1 LLGIQ
6 SIVVLTN
13 HYTTDIMTL
22 LSASPRLPQAA
33 NAPSPLPRLQIPG
46 PLTVAQGIPGDGMRN
61 SMTEPVPVW
70 REVIRAHEASLGSTT
85 AATTTPP
92 VTPPQNAGEV
102 VTTLPAAALRQLT
115 LTSSPD
121 ASPDLHPD
129 LTSALELWREESK
142 SRQVYKYKEWKELCL
157 AHVKASKEQP
167 PATAVSWAHLSSSA
181 WWRCRGQL
189 AVWNALPKNTG
200 QPPKAI
206 AALPPGTVIQACA
219 LYAWTPSV
227 DEAPRCLVPATSTE
241 PTVYPWNLQV
251 DQRGQVWIVQITAP
265 VAGYCVYS
273 LDGYPLLLP
282 GDVEDNGLE
291 AWAQPSH
298 WYWKVTCPA
307 GAFLREGLELSTRR
321 VSTLPYGT
329 LVQVL
334 RQCVNEAGLP
344 RLQIVAHV
352 YENASYR
359 RVEGWCS
366 TALNPLSGQRGKI
379 LQPFPFVRPV
389 VYRIVLPQG
398 AVIRADVELG
408 SPVVGHCP
416 YGSWVSVN
424 EQQFSD
430 FPAERAVARLR
441 LAGGGWISTRLN
453 HSPPHDLAVVEFVG
467 ADQGFDPEK
476 PELFH
481 YHAQRQAVLLQREAE
496 SDETQPD
503 QAMVDAADP
512 ANASA
517 AAPSR
522 MVATAPSSSISATS
536 ALTPH
541 SPGGAASYRR
551 ASVLESN
558 ANILSKPCLCCGK
571 SVGVVIQCPHT
582 RSPFSPLPDPATQK
596 RTHGTLLWCTAER
609 ATLCAAFNARVSF
622 KLKIKLVPSV
632 GWKSIWSS
640 NTTLASCNLKLHD

>member
-1 LLGIQ
+1 
-6 SIVVLTN
+6 
-13 HYTTDIMTL
+13 MTG
-22 LSASPRLPQAA
+22 S
-33 NAPSPLPRLQIPG
+33 
-46 PLTVAQGIPGDGMRN
+46 D
-61 SMTEPVPVW
+61 E
-70 REVIRAHEASLGSTT
+70 EATST
-85 AATTTPP
+85 ATPP
-92 VTPPQNAGEV
+92 VTPEEPSSGELI
-102 VTTLPAAALRQLT
+102 TTLPAAAMRQLT
-115 LTSSPD
+115 LSSSSPD
-121 ASPDLHPD
+121 ASADMNPDLA
-129 LTSALELWREESK
+129 SAFELWREESK

-157 AHVKASKEQP
+157 AHVKASKEQQ
-167 PATAVSWAHLSSSA
+167 PASSWAHLSSSA

-189 AVWNALPKNTG
+189 AVWNALPKAG

-206 AALPPGTVIQACA
+206 AALPPGTVLQACA
-219 LYAWTPSV
+219 LYEWRPCR
-227 DEAPRCLVPATSTE
+227 DEAPRCLVPPAASAE
-241 PTVYPWNLQV
+241 PTVCPWNLQA

-265 VAGYCVYS
+265 VVGYCVYS
-273 LDGYPLLLP
+273 LDGYPFLLP
-282 GDVEDNGLE
+282 GDVDDIGLE

-344 RLQIVAHV
+344 RLQIVAHI
-352 YENASYR
+352 YENESAAYR

-379 LQPFPFVRPV
+379 LQPFPLVRPA
-389 VYRIVLPQG
+389 VYRIILPQG

-441 LAGGGWISTRLN
+441 LVGGGWISTRLN
-453 HSPPHDLAVVEFVG
+453 HAPPHDLAVVEFVG

-503 QAMVDAADP
+503 QAMVDSASP
-512 ANASA
+512 TNASA
-517 AAPSR
+517 AASSR
-522 MVATAPSSSISATS
+522 IVATPPSSSVSATS

-541 SPGGAASYRR
+541 SPGAAASYRR
-551 ASVLESN
+551 MSVMESN

-571 SVGVVIQCPHT
+571 SMPVVIQCQVHDL
-582 RSPFSPLPDPATQK
+582 FL
-596 RTHGTLLWCTAER
+596 
-609 ATLCAAFNARVSF
+609 
-622 KLKIKLVPSV
+622 
-632 GWKSIWSS
+632 
-640 NTTLASCNLKLHD
+640 TLAWLIP